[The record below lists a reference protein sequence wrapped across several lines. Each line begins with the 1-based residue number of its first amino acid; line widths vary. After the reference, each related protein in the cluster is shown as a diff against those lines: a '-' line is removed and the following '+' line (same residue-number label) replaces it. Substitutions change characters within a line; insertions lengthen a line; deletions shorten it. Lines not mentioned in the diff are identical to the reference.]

1 MTNTVLEKFHR
12 GEPSLG
18 TFTQMLSPIA
28 AEILGYT
35 GLDFVLID
43 MEHAPLSAQSAGELI
58 AAARGSGITPLVRAR
73 EISRSAVLQPLDAG
87 AMGLVVPCVETVEQ
101 VRQLVQWTKFAPT
114 GNRGYCMT
122 RDDGWGFAP
131 GAAPTLETYMDESNR
146 KTLLLPQC
154 ETAGCLARIEEIAA
168 MEGVDGI
175 FLGPFDLSIA
185 LGCPGQFDTPVM
197 REATE
202 RVVNACR
209 KNGKLAMVFSGSP
222 EATRSYWKQGFH
234 SAAMGLDTL
243 VYIQAYRDLVSRTK
257 SEA

>member
-1 MTNTVLEKFHR
+1 MTNSVLDKFRR

-18 TFTQMLSPIA
+18 TFTQMHSTIA

-87 AMGLVVPCVETVEQ
+87 AMGLVVPCVETVDQ
-101 VRQLVQWTKFAPT
+101 VRQLVQWAKFAPT

-131 GAAPTLETYMDESNR
+131 GAAPSLESYMDESNR
-146 KTLLLPQC
+146 QTLLLPQC
-154 ETAGCLARIEEIAA
+154 ETAGCLAHIEEIAA

-185 LGCPGQFDTPVM
+185 LGCPGAFDTPVM
-197 REATE
+197 QEATA
-202 RVVNACR
+202 RVLAACR
-209 KNGKLAMVFSGSP
+209 ENGKLAMVFSGSP
-222 EATRSYWKQGFH
+222 EAARSYWKLGFH

-243 VYIQAYRDLVSRTK
+243 VYIQAYRDLVAQTK
-257 SEA
+257 ADT

>member
-18 TFTQMLSPIA
+18 TFTQMHSTIA

-58 AAARGSGITPLVRAR
+58 AAARGSGITPMVRAR

-87 AMGLVVPCVETVEQ
+87 AMGVVVPCVETVDQ
-101 VRQLVQWTKFAPT
+101 VRQLVQWAKFVPT

-122 RDDGWGFAP
+122 RDDGWGLAP
-131 GAAPTLETYMDESNR
+131 GAAPTLEAYMERSNR
-146 KTLLLPQC
+146 QTLLLPQC
-154 ETAGCLARIEEIAA
+154 ETVGCLDHIEEIAA

-185 LGCPGQFDTPVM
+185 LGCPAEFDTPRM

-202 RVVNACR
+202 RVLAACR
-209 KNGKLAMVFSGSP
+209 DNGKLAMVFSGSP
-222 EATRSYWKQGFH
+222 EAARSYWELGFH
-234 SAAMGLDTL
+234 SATMGLDTL
-243 VYIQAYRDLVSRTK
+243 VYVQAYRDLVARAK
-257 SEA
+257 KAQ

>member
-87 AMGLVVPCVETVEQ
+87 AMGLVVPCVETAEQ
-101 VRQLVQWTKFAPT
+101 VHQLVQWA
-114 GNRGYCMT
+114 
-122 RDDGWGFAP
+122 
-131 GAAPTLETYMDESNR
+131 DE
-146 KTLLLPQC
+146 
-154 ETAGCLARIEEIAA
+154 
-168 MEGVDGI
+168 
-175 FLGPFDLSIA
+175 
-185 LGCPGQFDTPVM
+185 
-197 REATE
+197 
-202 RVVNACR
+202 
-209 KNGKLAMVFSGSP
+209 
-222 EATRSYWKQGFH
+222 
-234 SAAMGLDTL
+234 
-243 VYIQAYRDLVSRTK
+243 
-257 SEA
+257 

>member
-87 AMGLVVPCVETVEQ
+87 AMGVVVPCVETVDQ
-101 VRQLVQWTKFAPT
+101 VHQLVQWGRLGLCPRRCPHAGDVYGREQLEDTA
-114 GNRGYCMT
+114 
-122 RDDGWGFAP
+122 
-131 GAAPTLETYMDESNR
+131 AAPVRDCR
-146 KTLLLPQC
+146 VP
-154 ETAGCLARIEEIAA
+154 
-168 MEGVDGI
+168 
-175 FLGPFDLSIA
+175 
-185 LGCPGQFDTPVM
+185 CP
-197 REATE
+197 
-202 RVVNACR
+202 
-209 KNGKLAMVFSGSP
+209 
-222 EATRSYWKQGFH
+222 H
-234 SAAMGLDTL
+234 
-243 VYIQAYRDLVSRTK
+243 
-257 SEA
+257 

>member
-87 AMGLVVPCVETVEQ
+87 AMGLVVPCVETAEQ
-101 VRQLVQWTKFAPT
+101 VHQLVQWAKFAPT

-154 ETAGCLARIEEIAA
+154 ETAGCLARIEEITA

-185 LGCPGQFDTPVM
+185 LGHPGEFNAPVVHD
-197 REATE
+197 AIL
-202 RVVNACR
+202 RVQAACKR
-209 KNGKLAMVFSGSP
+209 SGKLSIIFTG
-222 EATRSYWKQGFH
+222 
-234 SAAMGLDTL
+234 SAAASRQRFAEGFDSVTMGMDSLFYVEMYKNL
-243 VYIQAYRDLVSRTK
+243 VADVWGK
-257 SEA
+257 